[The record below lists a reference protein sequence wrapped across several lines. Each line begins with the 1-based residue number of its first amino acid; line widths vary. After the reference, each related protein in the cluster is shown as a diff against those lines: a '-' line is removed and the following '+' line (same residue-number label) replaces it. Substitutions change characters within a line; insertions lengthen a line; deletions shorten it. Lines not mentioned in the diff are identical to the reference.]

1 MAHELGHAMQHREMT
16 KSEAQ
21 MELEADALGIMM
33 EQYLGFEPTE
43 ARKRHLAKCYRGY
56 QEEYRNHLGER
67 ESFGTVMEQ
76 VFQKFRQELPEIEQY
91 IQKYVPEQ
99 TLQKL
104 SQPQR
109 GERPEQT
116 NKERYAQIKAQIR
129 IVDYAQQHGYHVV
142 AKGNYYR

>member
-1 MAHELGHAMQHREMT
+1 
-16 KSEAQ
+16 
-21 MELEADALGIMM
+21 
-33 EQYLGFEPTE
+33 
-43 ARKRHLAKCYRGY
+43 
-56 QEEYRNHLGER
+56 
-67 ESFGTVMEQ
+67 MEQ

-142 AKGNYYR
+142 AKGNYTRFLSALNDCIGADLISLEWYRFALEYFTFRSRESDWFPGISFPDL